1 MKKKHKTIYDQLRE
15 DFRFFL
21 TAVWT
26 HLDLPQP
33 TRAQLCIAEY
43 LQHGPKRL
51 QIQAFRGVGKSWITS
66 AFVCHQLLLN
76 PQRNILVVSASKN
89 RADDFSTFTQRLINE
104 MPILQHLIPRDDQRH
119 SKISFDVAPA
129 IASHAPSVKSM
140 GITGQLT
147 GSRADLIIADDVES
161 ANNSQT
167 QLMRDRLSETVKEF
181 DAIIK
186 PEVGRIIFL
195 GTPQTEMSLY
205 NTLEERGYK
214 TKIWTALY
222 PTKEQTIGYG
232 SKLSSIISN
241 ITDKEGEPT
250 DPDRFDGIDLLERL
264 SSYGRSGF
272 NLQFML
278 DTTMSDANRYPLKLN
293 DLIVASGCTTWNKA
307 PAQIQWASGTQQI
320 KGIDPDIPNV
330 GLKGDYYVAPLHIS
344 DEYADFEGVAMSIDP
359 AGRGEDKTAYAV
371 LKMLHGVLYLT
382 DIGAL
387 EGGYSDATLE
397 ELSAIAKRNKVNN
410 IVIESNFGDGMAT
423 ALLKPVMARIHP
435 CQIEEVRHNIQKEK
449 RIIDTLEP
457 IMNTHRLV
465 VDENTIKE
473 DFKLEPNHQLF
484 RQMTRITRDKGALR
498 HDDQIDALAIAANY
512 WVERMDRDQT
522 LSYQQHKDELINK
535 DLERF
540 MEHTVGIQP
549 RRDRF
554 I

>member
-1 MKKKHKTIYDQLRE
+1 MDKRLENFKNFLYLCWKFLNLPEPTPIQYD
-15 DFRFFL
+15 
-21 TAVWT
+21 
-26 HLDLPQP
+26 
-33 TRAQLCIAEY
+33 IADY
-43 LQHGPKRL
+43 LQSKERRL
-51 QIQAFRGVGKSWITS
+51 VIEAFRGVGKSWITS

-104 MPILQHLIPRDDQRH
+104 MPILQHLIPRDNQRH
-119 SKISFDVAPA
+119 SKI
-129 IASHAPSVKSM
+129 
-140 GITGQLT
+140 
-147 GSRADLIIADDVES
+147 
-161 ANNSQT
+161 
-167 QLMRDRLSETVKEF
+167 
-181 DAIIK
+181 
-186 PEVGRIIFL
+186 
-195 GTPQTEMSLY
+195 
-205 NTLEERGYK
+205 
-214 TKIWTALY
+214 
-222 PTKEQTIGYG
+222 
-232 SKLSSIISN
+232 ISN
-241 ITDKEGEPT
+241 VTDKEGQPT
-250 DPDRFDGIDLLERL
+250 DPQRFDDVDLLERL

-278 DTTMSDANRYPLKLN
+278 DTTMSDSNRYPLKLN
-293 DLIVASGCTTWNKA
+293 DLIVASGCTTWDKA

-330 GLKGDYYVAPLHIS
+330 GLKGDYYVAPLHLS
-344 DEYADFEGVAMSIDP
+344 DEYAPFEGVAMSIDP

-387 EGGYSDATLE
+387 DGGYSDSTLE
-397 ELSAIAKRNKVNN
+397 ELSSIAKRNKVNN
-410 IVIESNFGDGMAT
+410 VVIESNFGDGMAT
-423 ALLKPVMARIHP
+423 ALLKPVMAKIHP

-465 VDENTIKE
+465 VDEHTIKE

-484 RQMTRITRDKGALR
+484 RQLTRITRDKGALR

-535 DLERF
+535 DLEKF
-540 MEHTVGIQP
+540 MEHTVGRQP
-549 RRDRF
+549 KRERW

>member
-1 MKKKHKTIYDQLRE
+1 MDKRLHNFKNFLYLCWQHLNLPEPTMVQYD
-15 DFRFFL
+15 
-21 TAVWT
+21 
-26 HLDLPQP
+26 
-33 TRAQLCIAEY
+33 IADY
-43 LQHGPKRL
+43 LQSDEKRL
-51 QIQAFRGVGKSWITS
+51 VIQAFRGVGKSWITS

-76 PQRNILVVSASKN
+76 PQRNILVVSASKS
-89 RADDFSTFTQRLINE
+89 RADDFSTFTQRLIAE
-104 MPILQHLIPRDDQRH
+104 MPLLQHLQPRDNQRH
-119 SKISFDVAPA
+119 SKVSFDVAPA
-129 IASHAPSVKSM
+129 LASHAPSVKSM

-186 PEVGRIIFL
+186 PKVGRVVFL

-205 NTLEERGYK
+205 NDLDERGFK

-222 PTKEQTIGYG
+222 PNKQQTIGYG
-232 SKLSSIISN
+232 NKLAEIIGKV
-241 ITDKEGEPT
+241 TDKEGKPT
-250 DPDRFDGIDLLERL
+250 DPERFNEIDLMERL

-293 DLIVASGCTTWNKA
+293 DLIVVSGCSTWKEA
-307 PAQIQWASGTQQI
+307 PAKIQWASGQDQI
-320 KGIDPDIPNV
+320 RALDPELPNV
-330 GLKGDYYVAPLHIS
+330 GLKGDYYCAPLYMS
-344 DEYADFEGVAMSIDP
+344 DEFTKFEGTIMSIDP
-359 AGRGEDKTAYAV
+359 SGRGADKTAYAV

-382 DIGAL
+382 AIGSL
-387 EGGYSDATLE
+387 DGGYSDETLRQ
-397 ELSAIAKRNKVNN
+397 LSEIAKVQDVNY
-410 IVIESNFGDGMAT
+410 VTIESNFGDGMAT
-423 ALLKPVMARIHP
+423 ALLKPVMAKIHP
-435 CQIEEVRHNIQKEK
+435 CEIEEVRHSIQKEK

-465 VDENTIKE
+465 IDEKFIKD
-473 DFKLEPNHQLF
+473 DFRLDPDHQLF

-498 HDDQIDALAIAANY
+498 HDDQIDALAIAANA

-522 LSYQQHKDELINK
+522 LSYNAHKEELLDK
-535 DLERF
+535 QLERF
-540 MEHTVGIQP
+540 IEHTIGRP
-549 RRDRF
+549 PTKDRF